1 MFDIEIF
8 RKILKRI
15 SVVKTTK
22 KKYQKI
28 CPTLHYLREWRSTLD
43 REIRSRVEKYI
54 YSNIR
59 L

>member
-22 KKYQKI
+22 KLKNTKKKI
-28 CPTLHYLREWRSTLD
+28 PKNLSHSSLFERME
-43 REIRSRVEKYI
+43 EHFG
-54 YSNIR
+54 
-59 L
+59 